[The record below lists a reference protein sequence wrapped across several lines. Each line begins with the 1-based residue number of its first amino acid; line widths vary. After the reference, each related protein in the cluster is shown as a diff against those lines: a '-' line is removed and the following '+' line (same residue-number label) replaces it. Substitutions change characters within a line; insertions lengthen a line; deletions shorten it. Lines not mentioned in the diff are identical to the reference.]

1 MGEMQDKP
9 PAVAIFEA
17 LYQDCEEEGHIN
29 LRFLPSKKNIF
40 IPLPQINNIPS
51 VLASHRDQ
59 NCYFGVATRSNGNG
73 TAQGIMQVPALW
85 LDLDTPANDAG
96 KKFKEFPLPP
106 TFSLE
111 TSTEKYQVFWV
122 LREPVGKEEIPHVED
137 LLRRL
142 AVYFSGD
149 MAATDASR
157 ILRVPGTLNMKYD
170 PHPQVKVLGFTPD
183 KRYELSDFED
193 LLPEVPREERISA
206 PDWQEGLLPGVE
218 KGERNNAAAK
228 LAGRY
233 LTKGLTPQECFYL
246 LRSWNQ
252 ANRPPLADGELRSVI
267 ESVSKTHARNHPR
280 RAVRETSGEPKKEK
294 LEDPLLNVYSGWAGE
309 FSKVYSEHTEAPR
322 SFYFMS
328 ALTCLGILLSG
339 RVTLASAV
347 SPQTRL
353 FTLILGESADDR
365 KSTAIKL
372 TVDFF
377 QEAIEDFPIC
387 HGVGSAEGMA
397 EKFKEKGSKLLLVH
411 DEFRSFVSKS
421 KIEGSVL
428 LSTTNTLFE
437 SNCYQSATKKHSI
450 NLGDVHLAI
459 LGASTVETYANM
471 FDPVFLDIGFL
482 NRLFVVKDHGS
493 RRFHIPPKIGEEEK
507 KALTRSLGALLEV
520 VKEASE
526 NGAFE
531 IGIIPEAEAIFKD
544 WYMNLPKTQTAK
556 RLDTYGLRLLPLL
569 AVNNDKIRID
579 RETAQRV
586 ITLLNYELQ
595 VRTETDPIDAD
606 NKIAVMEERIRR
618 VLRRGPRRSRDLR
631 KSVHYERDGI
641 FIFTTALKNL
651 AQTREVKFDRTADV
665 YLLEEGN

>member
-1 MGEMQDKP
+1 MQDKP
-9 PAVAIFEA
+9 AVVVFGA
-17 LYQDCEEEGHIN
+17 LYRDCEEGHIN
-29 LRFLPSKKNIF
+29 LRFLPSKKNLF
-40 IPLPQINNIPS
+40 IPLPQISTIPPLLES
-51 VLASHRDQ
+51 CKDQ
-59 NCYFGVATRSNGNG
+59 NCYFGVATRTDGNG
-73 TAQGIMQVPALW
+73 TAQGIEQIPALW
-85 LDLDTPANDAG
+85 LDLDAPADDTG
-96 KKFKEFPLPP
+96 KKLKEFPFPP

-111 TSTEKYQVFWV
+111 TSTERYQVFWA
-122 LREPVGKEEIPHVED
+122 LREPVGKEEIPRVED

-142 AVYFSGD
+142 ATFFGGD
-149 MAATDASR
+149 LASTDASR

-170 PHPQVKVLGFTPD
+170 PHPQVKVLGFAPD
-183 KRYELSDFED
+183 NRYDLSDFEGI
-193 LLPEVPREERISA
+193 LPEVPREERINA
-206 PDWQEGLLPGVE
+206 PDWQKGLLPGVE

-228 LAGRY
+228 LAGRC
-233 LTKGLTPQECFYL
+233 LTKGLTPQECLYL

-252 ANRPPLADGELRSVI
+252 ENRPPLADDELRSVI

-280 RAVRETSGEPKKEK
+280 RELKETSGEPRKEK
-294 LEDPLLNVYSGWAGE
+294 LEDPLINVYSGWAGE

-322 SFYFMS
+322 SFYFMA

-347 SPQTRL
+347 SPQPRL

-377 QEAIEDFPIC
+377 QEAIEDFPVC

-397 EKFKEKGSKLLLVH
+397 QKFKEKGSKLLLVH

-421 KIEGSVL
+421 KIEGSIL

-450 NLGDVHLAI
+450 SLGDVHLAI

-493 RRFHIPPKIGEEEK
+493 RRFHIPPKIGEEKK
-507 KALTRSLGALLEV
+507 KALARGLGALLKA

-526 NGAFE
+526 GGALE

-569 AVNNDKIRID
+569 AINNDKMRID
-579 RETAQRV
+579 CETVQRV
-586 ITLLNYELQ
+586 ITLLDYELQ
-595 VRTETDPIDAD
+595 VRAETDPIDAD
-606 NKIAVMEERIRR
+606 SKIAVMEERIRR
-618 VLRRGPRRSRDLR
+618 VLKKGSKGSRDLR
-631 KSVHYERDGI
+631 KAVHYERGGL
-641 FIFTTALKNL
+641 FVFNVALKNL
-651 AQTREVKFDRTADV
+651 TQAKDVRFDRKAEV
-665 YLLEEGN
+665 YVLEEGN